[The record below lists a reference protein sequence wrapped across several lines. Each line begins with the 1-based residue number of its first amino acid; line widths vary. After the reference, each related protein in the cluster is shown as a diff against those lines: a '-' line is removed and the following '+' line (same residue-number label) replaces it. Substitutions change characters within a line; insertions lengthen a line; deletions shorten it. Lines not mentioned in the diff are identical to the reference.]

1 MKTYNNILV
10 HCLVNLGDVLVSTS
24 AVALLRRLNPGA
36 KITMMVRPNVR
47 ELVENNPVIDEVLLF
62 DYQSKQKSLRA
73 MLAMVG
79 EIRRRNFDLC
89 VSLDRKSRP
98 AILTWLAG
106 IPVRV
111 GPTMIFDRKP
121 SRITWLYTDVIS
133 MDYDFENTLQAENYQ
148 QIVRGFF
155 HSDQHA
161 KPVMGMPGTANEEKA
176 NALLAL
182 LPKADK
188 RIALC
193 VKGTF
198 PLKTW
203 PKEYFLQ
210 VIAALRKKYQA
221 SFYIIGAPGDRD
233 YAEEFVRASQTP
245 IANFCGKTSLKDM
258 VPIFKK
264 SDLFLTVDTGAA
276 HVAATTGVP
285 MVVMYGCISPRR
297 WHPVSDRAEVLT
309 ANEPCCPCH
318 IPADACPSAPK
329 PKCLWSVTPSM
340 VLEKCEKMLQL

>member
-1 MKTYNNILV
+1 MKQYKNILV

-24 AVALLRRLNPGA
+24 AVALLKKLNPEA
-36 KITMMVRPNVR
+36 RITMMVRPNVR
-47 ELVENNPVIDEVLLF
+47 ELVEGNPVIDEVLLF
-62 DYQSKQKSLRA
+62 DYQSKQKSLGA
-73 MLAMVG
+73 MWAMVK
-79 EIRRRNFDLC
+79 ELKRHHFDLC
-89 VSLDRKSRP
+89 LSLDRKSRP
-98 AILTWLAG
+98 AILAWLAG

-121 SRITWLYTDVIS
+121 SRITWLYTDVVP

-161 KPVMGMPGTANEEKA
+161 KPVMGKPALQNKQKA
-176 NALLAL
+176 DALFAL
-182 LPKADK
+182 LPSAER

-210 VIAALRKKYQA
+210 VVAALAQKYDA
-221 SFYIIGAPGDRD
+221 AFYIIGAPGDSD
-233 YAEEFVRASQTP
+233 YAEEFVRESKVP

-258 VPIFKK
+258 VPIFQGR
-264 SDLFLTVDTGAA
+264 LV
-276 HVAATTGVP
+276 
-285 MVVMYGCISPRR
+285 
-297 WHPVSDRAEVLT
+297 
-309 ANEPCCPCH
+309 
-318 IPADACPSAPK
+318 
-329 PKCLWSVTPSM
+329 
-340 VLEKCEKMLQL
+340 